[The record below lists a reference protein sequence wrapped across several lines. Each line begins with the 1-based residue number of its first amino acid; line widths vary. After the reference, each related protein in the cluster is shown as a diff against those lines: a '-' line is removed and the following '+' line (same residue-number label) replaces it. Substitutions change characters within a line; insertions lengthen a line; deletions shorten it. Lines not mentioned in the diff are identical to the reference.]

1 MTRNYSKVQRTNRY
15 LVFYGYLLCMH
26 YKSVIFAAFNTLS
39 AFIIL
44 FMGKNNIG
52 STISYFFLGEY
63 FSDALRTTITVVLPI
78 ILFFYLGNPEAAKGI
93 GVGALLISLTDL
105 PDNRLNK
112 LKTALSSIIVFFLAT
127 LVVSSVLYHPYLTAA
142 VVVMA
147 AFGCS
152 MFAVYGQKLSLI
164 GTMALIVCTFVMGLH
179 PERPL
184 YFSSYILLGGV
195 WYYIISL
202 IQILIRP
209 YRSLHHAIFECLM
222 SSAVF
227 LNAKAKNYDV
237 DVPLD
242 LQQKEAIKLHIKVNQ
257 KHELIRNLLLTD
269 KYAMNP
275 DNPKGRLLLER
286 ARLLIDLYEQL
297 NAVHYD
303 YALVRKTLAT
313 GPSLKLIAGLIRLLA
328 KELEQLGSHARSAKA
343 YKGEVATNIE
353 YQQQRILLLQEMER
367 LNESQRKIVL
377 KVVSNMNDIVRII
390 EMIRGNER
398 RPEKHLQELS
408 GKISY
413 PLFITGDRFSIKEH
427 LTLKSPIFRF
437 SLRLAICFLFGFL
450 LIWQLDPSKYSYW
463 LFLTL
468 VIVARPKFSITWKRN
483 LQRLKGS
490 MGGVVI
496 GLIIIY
502 FVKSPAVLLS
512 FSVVFLLGFYAFNRL
527 NYTVSVLCI
536 TPAVILTLGSYQG
549 HFDHLVHDRIIFTVL
564 GCVIAIF
571 ATYLFPIWDSHQL
584 RAKITDAVKAS
595 IRYLEVAIQNQAE
608 RDENQSRM
616 ARKNAN
622 LSLSGLS
629 EAIESASQEP
639 MRKHI
644 DFNGLYDVQA
654 IIYQINAII
663 TSIYLSGRHQPGQAN
678 TLLVKQIVSNLSN
691 ETELKSDAVPCV
703 DVMDLNHDDHST
715 GQKLA
720 HIAALSF
727 EFKRFSAGF
736 IG

>member
-1 MTRNYSKVQRTNRY
+1 
-15 LVFYGYLLCMH
+15 
-26 YKSVIFAAFNTLS
+26 
-39 AFIIL
+39 
-44 FMGKNNIG
+44 MGKNSIG

-112 LKTALSSIIVFFLAT
+112 LKTALSSIIVFFATT
-127 LVVSSVLYHPYLTAA
+127 LVVSSVLDHVYLSA
-142 VVVMA
+142 VVVVIA
-147 AFGCS
+147 AFGFS
-152 MFAVYGQKLSLI
+152 MFGVYGQKLSLI

-184 YFSSYILLGGV
+184 YFSSYILVGGI
-195 WYYIISL
+195 WYYVISL
-202 IQILIRP
+202 IQILLRP

-222 SSAVF
+222 SSAMF
-227 LNAKAKNYDV
+227 LNAKAKNYDI

-275 DNPKGRLLLER
+275 NNPKGQLLLER

-303 YALVRKTLAT
+303 YALVRKTLGR
-313 GPSLKLIAGLIRLLA
+313 GPSLKLIASLIGLLA
-328 KELEQLGSHARSAKA
+328 KELEQLGRHVRSAKA

-353 YQQQRILLLQEMER
+353 YYQKRVMLLQEIEH
-367 LNESQRKIVL
+367 LNETQRKIVL

-398 RPEKHLQELS
+398 TPEKHLQELS
-408 GKISY
+408 ESISY
-413 PLFITGDRFSIKEH
+413 PLFVTGDRFSIREH

-450 LIWQLDPSKYSYW
+450 LIWQLEPSKYSYW

-490 MGGVVI
+490 LGGVAV

-527 NYTVSVLCI
+527 NYTVSVLFI

-549 HFDHLVHDRIIFTVL
+549 HFDHIVHDRIIFTVL

-571 ATYLFPIWDSHQL
+571 ATYLFPIWDSRQL
-584 RAKITDAVKAS
+584 KEKISKATKDS
-595 IRYLEVAIQNQAE
+595 LHYLQVAIE
-608 RDENQSRM
+608 RKENLGGNIPRM

-622 LSLSGLS
+622 LSLSALS

-644 DFNGLYDVQA
+644 DFNGLYGVQST
-654 IIYQINAII
+654 IYQINAII
-663 TSIYLSGRHQPGQAN
+663 TSIYLSLNHKPEQADPS
-678 TLLVKQIVSNLSN
+678 LVKQIISNLSDGAI
-691 ETELKSDAVPCV
+691 LKRAAHFDAIDV
-703 DVMDLNHDDHST
+703 DHDDHST
-715 GQKLA
+715 KQKLA
-720 HIAALSF
+720 HIAALSL
-727 EFKRFSAGF
+727 EFNRFSAGF
-736 IG
+736 RG

>member
-1 MTRNYSKVQRTNRY
+1 
-15 LVFYGYLLCMH
+15 
-26 YKSVIFAAFNTLS
+26 
-39 AFIIL
+39 
-44 FMGKNNIG
+44 MGKNSIG

-112 LKTALSSIIVFFLAT
+112 LKTALSSIIVFFATT
-127 LVVSSVLYHPYLTAA
+127 LVVSSVLDHVYLTAM
-142 VVVMA
+142 VVVIA
-147 AFGCS
+147 AFSFS

-184 YFSSYILLGGV
+184 YFSSYILVGGV
-195 WYYIISL
+195 WYYVISL
-202 IQILIRP
+202 IQILLRP

-222 SSAVF
+222 SSAMF

-275 DNPKGRLLLER
+275 DNPKGQLLLER

-303 YALVRKTLAT
+303 YALVRKTLAM
-313 GPSLKLIAGLIRLLA
+313 GPSLKLIATLIGLLA
-328 KELEQLGSHARSAKA
+328 KELEQLGRHVRSAKA

-353 YQQQRILLLQEMER
+353 YYQKRVMLLQEMER
-367 LNESQRKIVL
+367 LNETQRKIVL

-398 RPEKHLQELS
+398 TPEKHLQELS
-408 GKISY
+408 GSISY
-413 PLFITGDRFSIKEH
+413 PLFVTGDRFSIREH

-450 LIWQLDPSKYSYW
+450 LIWQLEPSKYSYW

-490 MGGVVI
+490 LGGVAV
-496 GLIIIY
+496 GLIVIY

-512 FSVVFLLGFYAFNRL
+512 FSVIFLLGFYAFNRL
-527 NYTVSVLCI
+527 NYTISVLFI

-549 HFDHLVHDRIIFTVL
+549 HFDHIVHDRIIFTVL

-571 ATYLFPIWDSHQL
+571 ATYLFPIWDSRQL
-584 RAKITDAVKAS
+584 KGKMSKATKDS
-595 IRYLEVAIQNQAE
+595 LHYLQVAIE
-608 RDENQSRM
+608 RKENLGENIPRM

-622 LSLSGLS
+622 LSLSALS

-644 DFNGLYDVQA
+644 DFNGLYGVQST
-654 IIYQINAII
+654 IYQINAII
-663 TSIYLSGRHQPGQAN
+663 TSIYLSLNHKPEQADP
-678 TLLVKQIVSNLSN
+678 LLVKQIISNLSN
-691 ETELKSDAVPCV
+691 EGVLENDDLSHV
-703 DVMDLNHDDHST
+703 DVMDVDHDDHST
-715 GQKLA
+715 KQKLA
-720 HIAALSF
+720 HIAALSL
-727 EFKRFSAGF
+727 EFNRFSAGF
-736 IG
+736 RG

>member
-1 MTRNYSKVQRTNRY
+1 LQRLTVY
-15 LVFYGYLLCMH
+15 PHSLTY
-26 YKSVIFAAFNTLS
+26 
-39 AFIIL
+39 
-44 FMGKNNIG
+44 FMGKNSIG

-112 LKTALSSIIVFFLAT
+112 LKTALSSILVFFLAT

-142 VVVMA
+142 VMVMA

-179 PERPL
+179 PARPL
-184 YFSSYILLGGV
+184 YFSSYILVGGV
-195 WYYIISL
+195 WYYVISL

-222 SSAVF
+222 SSASF

-242 LQQKEAIKLHIKVNQ
+242 PQQKEAIKLHIKVNQ

-275 DNPKGRLLLER
+275 DNPKGRVLLER

-303 YALVRKTLAT
+303 YALVRKTLDT
-313 GPSLKLIAGLIRLLA
+313 GPSLKLIASLIRLLA
-328 KELEQLGSHARSAKA
+328 KELEQLGRHVRSAKA

-353 YQQQRILLLQEMER
+353 YQQQRIVLLQEMER

-398 RPEKHLQELS
+398 TTEKHLQELS

-413 PLFITGDRFSIKEH
+413 PLFITGDRFSIQEH

-450 LIWQLDPSKYSYW
+450 LIWQLEPSKYSYW

-527 NYTVSVLCI
+527 NYTVSVLFI

-571 ATYLFPIWDSHQL
+571 ATYLFPIWDSQQL
-584 RAKITDAVKAS
+584 SAKITDAVKAS
-595 IRYLEVAIQNQAE
+595 IRYLEVAIQNQVE

-629 EAIESASQEP
+629 EAIDSASQEP

-663 TSIYLSGRHQPGQAN
+663 TSIYLSGHHQPGQAN
-678 TLLVKQIVSNLSN
+678 ALLVKQIVSNLSN
-691 ETELKSDAVPCV
+691 VTVLKNDAVPRV
-703 DVMDLNHDDHST
+703 DVMDLNYDDHST
-715 GQKLA
+715 SQKLA

>member
-1 MTRNYSKVQRTNRY
+1 
-15 LVFYGYLLCMH
+15 
-26 YKSVIFAAFNTLS
+26 
-39 AFIIL
+39 
-44 FMGKNNIG
+44 MGKNSIG

-112 LKTALSSIIVFFLAT
+112 LKTALSSIIVFFATT
-127 LVVSSVLYHPYLTAA
+127 LVVSSVLDHVYLTAI
-142 VVVMA
+142 VVVIA
-147 AFGCS
+147 AFSFS

-227 LNAKAKNYDV
+227 LDAKAKNYDV

-275 DNPKGRLLLER
+275 DNPKGQLLLER

-313 GPSLKLIAGLIRLLA
+313 GPSLKLIATLIGLLA
-328 KELEQLGSHARSAKA
+328 KELEQLGRHVRSAKA

-353 YQQQRILLLQEMER
+353 YYQKRVMLLQEIEN
-367 LNESQRKIVL
+367 LNETQRKIVL

-398 RPEKHLQELS
+398 RPEKHLQELIGS
-408 GKISY
+408 ISY
-413 PLFITGDRFSIKEH
+413 PLFVTGDRFSIKEH

-450 LIWQLDPSKYSYW
+450 LIWQLEPSKYSYW

-490 MGGVVI
+490 LGGVAV

-512 FSVVFLLGFYAFNRL
+512 FSVIFLLGFYAFNRL
-527 NYTVSVLCI
+527 NYTVSVLFI

-549 HFDHLVHDRIIFTVL
+549 HFDHIVHDRIIFTVL

-571 ATYLFPIWDSHQL
+571 ATYLFPIWDSRQL
-584 RAKITDAVKAS
+584 KEKISKATKDS
-595 IRYLEVAIQNQAE
+595 LHYLQVAIE
-608 RDENQSRM
+608 RKENLDENISRM

-622 LSLSGLS
+622 LSLSALS

-644 DFNGLYDVQA
+644 DFNGLYGVQSA
-654 IIYQINAII
+654 IYQINAII
-663 TSIYLSGRHQPGQAN
+663 TSIYLSVNHKPEQADP
-678 TLLVKQIVSNLSN
+678 LLVSQIVSNLSH
-691 ETELKSDAVPCV
+691 EDVLKTDVVSEVNIIDV
-703 DVMDLNHDDHST
+703 DHDDHST
-715 GQKLA
+715 RQKLA

-727 EFKRFSAGF
+727 DFRRFSTGF
-736 IG
+736 RDR

>member
-1 MTRNYSKVQRTNRY
+1 
-15 LVFYGYLLCMH
+15 
-26 YKSVIFAAFNTLS
+26 
-39 AFIIL
+39 
-44 FMGKNNIG
+44 MGKNSIG
-52 STISYFFLGEY
+52 STITYFFLGEY

-112 LKTALSSIIVFFLAT
+112 LKTALSSIIVFFCAT
-127 LVVSSVLYHPYLTAA
+127 LVVSSMLYSPYLTAVI
-142 VVVMA
+142 VVIA
-147 AFGCS
+147 AFSCS

-179 PERPL
+179 PARPL
-184 YFSSYILLGGV
+184 YFSSYILVGGV
-195 WYYIISL
+195 WYYVISL

-222 SSAVF
+222 SSATF

-275 DNPKGRLLLER
+275 NNPKGQLLLER

-313 GPSLKLIAGLIRLLA
+313 GTSLKLIATLIELLA
-328 KELEQLGSHARSAKA
+328 KELEELGRHVRSAKT
-343 YKGEVATNIE
+343 YKGEVATNME
-353 YQQQRILLLQEMER
+353 YHQKRVMLLQEMER
-367 LNESQRKIVL
+367 LNETQRKIVL

-398 RPEKHLQELS
+398 TPEKHLQELS
-408 GKISY
+408 GPISY
-413 PLFITGDRFSIKEH
+413 PLFITGDRLSIKEH

-450 LIWQLDPSKYSYW
+450 LIWQLEPSKYSYW

-490 MGGVVI
+490 LGGVVV
-496 GLIIIY
+496 GLVMVY
-502 FVKSPAVLLS
+502 FIKSPAVLLS
-512 FSVVFLLGFYAFNRL
+512 FSAVFLLGFYAFNRL
-527 NYTVSVLCI
+527 NYTISVLFI

-549 HFDHLVHDRIIFTVL
+549 HFDHIVHDRILFTLL

-571 ATYLFPIWDSHQL
+571 ATYLFPIWDSRQL
-584 RAKITDAVKAS
+584 KAKINKATQDS
-595 IRYLEVAIQNQAE
+595 LQYLQVAIE
-608 RDENQSRM
+608 RKENLGENISRM

-622 LSLSGLS
+622 LSLSALS

-639 MRKHI
+639 VRKHL
-644 DFNGLYDVQA
+644 DFNALYGVQST
-654 IIYQINAII
+654 IYQINAII
-663 TSIYLSGRHQPGQAN
+663 TSIYLSLNHTPEQADP
-678 TLLVKQIVSNLSN
+678 LVVKQILNNLSGA
-691 ETELKSDAVPCV
+691 AVSPNGNIGQP
-703 DVMDLNHDDHST
+703 DEIDPESDHST
-715 GQKLA
+715 KQKLA
-720 HIAALSF
+720 HIEVLSVAFSRFNAAF
-727 EFKRFSAGF
+727 G
-736 IG
+736 G

>member
-1 MTRNYSKVQRTNRY
+1 
-15 LVFYGYLLCMH
+15 
-26 YKSVIFAAFNTLS
+26 
-39 AFIIL
+39 
-44 FMGKNNIG
+44 MGKNSIG

-112 LKTALSSIIVFFLAT
+112 LKTALWSIIVFFATT
-127 LVVSSVLYHPYLTAA
+127 LVVSSVLDHVYLTA
-142 VVVMA
+142 VVVTVA
-147 AFGCS
+147 AFSFS
-152 MFAVYGQKLSLI
+152 MLAVYGQKLSLI

-179 PERPL
+179 PARPL
-184 YFSSYILLGGV
+184 YFSSYMLVGGV
-195 WYYIISL
+195 WYYVISL
-202 IQILIRP
+202 IQTLLRP

-275 DNPKGRLLLER
+275 DNPKGQLLLER

-303 YALVRKTLAT
+303 YALVRRTLAT
-313 GPSLKLIAGLIRLLA
+313 GPSLKLIAILIELLA
-328 KELEQLGSHARSAKA
+328 KELEQLGRHVRSSKA
-343 YKGEVATNIE
+343 YKGEVATNMD
-353 YQQQRILLLQEMER
+353 YHQKRVLLLQEMER
-367 LNESQRKIVL
+367 LNETQRSIVL

-398 RPEKHLQELS
+398 TPAKHLQELS
-408 GKISY
+408 GSISY

-437 SLRLAICFLFGFL
+437 SLRLAICFMFGFL
-450 LIWQLDPSKYSYW
+450 LIWQLEPSKYSYW

-496 GLIIIY
+496 GLIIVY

-527 NYTVSVLCI
+527 NYTISVLCI

-549 HFDHLVHDRIIFTVL
+549 HFDHLVHDRVIFTVW

-571 ATYLFPIWDSHQL
+571 ATYLFPIWDSRQL
-584 RAKITDAVKAS
+584 KAKIVNASKAS
-595 IRYLEVAIQNQAE
+595 LDYLEVAIQNRVA

-622 LSLSGLS
+622 LSLSALS

-644 DFNGLYDVQA
+644 DFNGLYGVQST
-654 IIYQINAII
+654 IYQINAII
-663 TSIYLSGRHQPGQAN
+663 TSIYLSVNHKPRQADP
-678 TLLVKQIVSNLSN
+678 LLVDQIISNLSN
-691 ETELKSDAVPCV
+691 GELVQSNTEWHADEVYLV
-703 DVMDLNHDDHST
+703 DDGDHSIN
-715 GQKLA
+715 QKLT

-727 EFKRFSAGF
+727 GFSRFSASFKG
-736 IG
+736 

>member
-1 MTRNYSKVQRTNRY
+1 
-15 LVFYGYLLCMH
+15 MH
-26 YKSVIFAAFNTLS
+26 YKSIIFAAFINYQHS
-39 AFIIL
+39 YIY
-44 FMGKNNIG
+44 FMGKNSIG
-52 STISYFFLGEY
+52 STITYFFLGEY

-112 LKTALSSIIVFFLAT
+112 LKTALWSIIVFFATT
-127 LVVSSVLYHPYLTAA
+127 LVVSSVLDHVYLAA
-142 VVVMA
+142 VVVVIA
-147 AFGCS
+147 AFSFS

-179 PERPL
+179 PARPL

-195 WYYIISL
+195 WYYVISL
-202 IQILIRP
+202 IQILLRP

-222 SSAVF
+222 SSAMF

-275 DNPKGRLLLER
+275 DNPKGQLLLER

-313 GPSLKLIAGLIRLLA
+313 GPSLKLIATLIELLA
-328 KELEQLGSHARSAKA
+328 KELEQLGRHVRSAKA
-343 YKGEVATNIE
+343 YKGEVATNME
-353 YQQQRILLLQEMER
+353 YHQKRVMLLQEMER
-367 LNESQRKIVL
+367 LNETQRRIVL
-377 KVVSNMNDIVRII
+377 KVVLNMNDIVRII

-398 RPEKHLQELS
+398 RPEKHLKELS
-408 GKISY
+408 GSISY
-413 PLFITGDRFSIKEH
+413 PLFITGDRFSIREH

-450 LIWQLDPSKYSYW
+450 LIWQLEPSKYSYW

-490 MGGVVI
+490 LGGVVI

-512 FSVVFLLGFYAFNRL
+512 FSVIFLLGFYAFNRL
-527 NYTVSVLCI
+527 NYTVSVLFI

-549 HFDHLVHDRIIFTVL
+549 QFDHIVHDRIIFTVL

-571 ATYLFPIWDSHQL
+571 ATYLFPIWDSRQL
-584 RAKITDAVKAS
+584 KAKINKATKDS
-595 IRYLEVAIQNQAE
+595 LHYLEVAIEGKENM
-608 RDENQSRM
+608 DENVSRM

-622 LSLSGLS
+622 LSLSALS

-639 MRKHI
+639 MRRHI
-644 DFNGLYDVQA
+644 DFNGLYGIQST
-654 IIYQINAII
+654 IYQINAII
-663 TSIYLSGRHQPGQAN
+663 TSIYLSLNHKPEQADP
-678 TLLVKQIVSNLSN
+678 LLVKQIVSHLSN
-691 ETELKSDAVPCV
+691 EDVLENDDMPDVEVV
-703 DVMDLNHDDHST
+703 DVNHDDHST
-715 GQKLA
+715 KQKLA
-720 HIAALSF
+720 HIAVLSF
-727 EFKRFSAGF
+727 EFKRLSASFRG
-736 IG
+736 

>member
-1 MTRNYSKVQRTNRY
+1 
-15 LVFYGYLLCMH
+15 
-26 YKSVIFAAFNTLS
+26 
-39 AFIIL
+39 
-44 FMGKNNIG
+44 MGKNSIG

-112 LKTALSSIIVFFLAT
+112 LKTALSSIIVFFATT
-127 LVVSSVLYHPYLTAA
+127 LVVSSVLDDVYLTA
-142 VVVMA
+142 VVVVIA
-147 AFGCS
+147 AFSFS
-152 MFAVYGQKLSLI
+152 MFVVYGQKLSLI

-184 YFSSYILLGGV
+184 YFSSYILVGGV

-222 SSAVF
+222 SSAMF

-237 DVPLD
+237 DEPLD

-275 DNPKGRLLLER
+275 DNVKGQLLLER

-313 GPSLKLIAGLIRLLA
+313 GPSLKLIATLIGLLA
-328 KELEQLGSHARSAKA
+328 KELEQLGRHVRSAKA

-353 YQQQRILLLQEMER
+353 YYQKRVMLLQEMER
-367 LNESQRKIVL
+367 LNETQRKIVL

-398 RPEKHLQELS
+398 TPEKHLQELS
-408 GKISY
+408 GSISY
-413 PLFITGDRFSIKEH
+413 PLFVTGDRFSIREH
-427 LTLKSPIFRF
+427 VTLKSPIFRF

-450 LIWQLDPSKYSYW
+450 LIWQLEPSKYSYW

-490 MGGVVI
+490 LGGVAV

-512 FSVVFLLGFYAFNRL
+512 FSVIFLLGFYAFNRL
-527 NYTVSVLCI
+527 NYTVSVLFI

-549 HFDHLVHDRIIFTVL
+549 HFDHIVHDRIIFTVL

-571 ATYLFPIWDSHQL
+571 ATYLFPIWDSRQL
-584 RAKITDAVKAS
+584 KEKISKATKDS
-595 IRYLEVAIQNQAE
+595 LHYLQVAIE
-608 RDENQSRM
+608 RKENLGENIPRM

-622 LSLSGLS
+622 LSLSALS

-644 DFNGLYDVQA
+644 DFNGLYGVQST
-654 IIYQINAII
+654 IYQINAII
-663 TSIYLSGRHQPGQAN
+663 TSIYLSLNHKPEQADP
-678 TLLVKQIVSNLSN
+678 LLVNQIVGNLSTA
-691 ETELKSDAVPCV
+691 EVLKSDARPHV
-703 DVMDLNHDDHST
+703 DAIDVDHDDHST
-715 GQKLA
+715 KQKLA
-720 HIAALSF
+720 HIAALSL
-727 EFKRFSAGF
+727 EFNRFSAGF
-736 IG
+736 RG

>member
-1 MTRNYSKVQRTNRY
+1 MQRLTVY
-15 LVFYGYLLCMH
+15 PHSLTY
-26 YKSVIFAAFNTLS
+26 
-39 AFIIL
+39 
-44 FMGKNNIG
+44 FMGKNSIG

-127 LVVSSVLYHPYLTAA
+127 LVVSSVLYNPYLTA
-142 VVVMA
+142 VVMVIA

-179 PERPL
+179 PARPM
-184 YFSSYILLGGV
+184 YFSSYILVGGV
-195 WYYIISL
+195 WYYVISL

-222 SSAVF
+222 SSAAF

-275 DNPKGRLLLER
+275 DNPKGQLLLER

-313 GPSLKLIAGLIRLLA
+313 GPSLKLIATLIELLA
-328 KELEQLGSHARSAKA
+328 KELEQLGRHVRSAKA

-353 YQQQRILLLQEMER
+353 YYQKRLMLLQEMER
-367 LNESQRKIVL
+367 LNETQRKIVL

-398 RPEKHLQELS
+398 TPQKHLQELS
-408 GKISY
+408 GPISY

-450 LIWQLDPSKYSYW
+450 LIWQLEPSKYSYW

-512 FSVVFLLGFYAFNRL
+512 FSVIFLLGFYAFNRL
-527 NYTVSVLCI
+527 NYTVSVLFI

-549 HFDHLVHDRIIFTVL
+549 HFDHIVHDRIIFTVL

-571 ATYLFPIWDSHQL
+571 ATYLFPIWDSRQL
-584 RAKITDAVKAS
+584 KEKISKATKDS
-595 IRYLEVAIQNQAE
+595 LHYLQVAIE
-608 RDENQSRM
+608 RKENMDENISRM

-622 LSLSGLS
+622 LSLSSLS

-644 DFNGLYDVQA
+644 DFNGLYGVQST
-654 IIYQINAII
+654 IYQINAII
-663 TSIYLSGRHQPGQAN
+663 TSIYLSVNHKPEQADP
-678 TLLVKQIVSNLSN
+678 LLVTQIVSNLSN
-691 ETELKSDAVPCV
+691 EAILKNDVVPRV
-703 DVMDLNHDDHST
+703 DVMDVNHDDHST
-715 GQKLA
+715 RQKLA
-720 HIAALSF
+720 HIAALSLD
-727 EFKRFSAGF
+727 FKRFSAGF
-736 IG
+736 WG

>member
-1 MTRNYSKVQRTNRY
+1 MSKN
-15 LVFYGYLLCMH
+15 
-26 YKSVIFAAFNTLS
+26 S
-39 AFIIL
+39 
-44 FMGKNNIG
+44 IG

-112 LKTALSSIIVFFLAT
+112 LKTALSSIIVFFATT
-127 LVVSSVLYHPYLTAA
+127 LVVSSVLDYVYLTA
-142 VVVMA
+142 VVVVIA
-147 AFGCS
+147 AFSFS

-184 YFSSYILLGGV
+184 YFSSYILVGGV
-195 WYYIISL
+195 WYYVISL
-202 IQILIRP
+202 IQILLRP

-222 SSAVF
+222 SSAMF
-227 LNAKAKNYDV
+227 LNAKAKNYDI

-275 DNPKGRLLLER
+275 DNTKGQLLLER

-313 GPSLKLIAGLIRLLA
+313 GPSLKLIATLIGLLA
-328 KELEQLGSHARSAKA
+328 KELEQLGRHVRSAKA

-353 YQQQRILLLQEMER
+353 YYQKRVMLLQEMER
-367 LNESQRKIVL
+367 LNETQRKIVL

-398 RPEKHLQELS
+398 MPEKHLQELS
-408 GKISY
+408 GSISY
-413 PLFITGDRFSIKEH
+413 PLFVTGDRFSIREH

-450 LIWQLDPSKYSYW
+450 LIWQLEPSKYSYW

-490 MGGVVI
+490 LGGVAV

-512 FSVVFLLGFYAFNRL
+512 FSVIFLLGFYAFNRL
-527 NYTVSVLCI
+527 NYTVSVLFI

-549 HFDHLVHDRIIFTVL
+549 HFDHIVHDRIIFTVL

-571 ATYLFPIWDSHQL
+571 ATYLFPIWDSRQL
-584 RAKITDAVKAS
+584 KEKISKATKDS
-595 IRYLEVAIQNQAE
+595 LHYLQVAIE
-608 RDENQSRM
+608 KKENLGENIPRM

-622 LSLSGLS
+622 LSLSALS

-644 DFNGLYDVQA
+644 DFNGLYGVQST
-654 IIYQINAII
+654 IYQINAII
-663 TSIYLSGRHQPGQAN
+663 TSIYLSLNHKPEQADP
-678 TLLVKQIVSNLSN
+678 LLVKQIISNLSN
-691 ETELKSDAVPCV
+691 EGVLENDDLSHV
-703 DVMDLNHDDHST
+703 DVMDVDHDDHST
-715 GQKLA
+715 KQKLA
-720 HIAALSF
+720 HIAALSL
-727 EFKRFSAGF
+727 EFNRFSAGF
-736 IG
+736 RG

>member
-1 MTRNYSKVQRTNRY
+1 
-15 LVFYGYLLCMH
+15 
-26 YKSVIFAAFNTLS
+26 
-39 AFIIL
+39 
-44 FMGKNNIG
+44 MGKNSIG

-112 LKTALSSIIVFFLAT
+112 LKTALSSIIVFFATT
-127 LVVSSVLYHPYLTAA
+127 LVVSSVLDHIYLTA
-142 VVVMA
+142 VVVVIA
-147 AFGCS
+147 AFSFS

-275 DNPKGRLLLER
+275 DNPKGQLLLER

-303 YALVRKTLAT
+303 YALVRKTMAT
-313 GPSLKLIAGLIRLLA
+313 GPSLKLIASLIELLA
-328 KELEQLGSHARSAKA
+328 KELEQLGRHVRSAKA

-353 YQQQRILLLQEMER
+353 YYQKRVMLLQEMER

-398 RPEKHLQELS
+398 RPEKHLQEMS
-408 GKISY
+408 GSISY
-413 PLFITGDRFSIKEH
+413 PLFVTGDRFSIKEH

-450 LIWQLDPSKYSYW
+450 LIWQLEPSKYSYW

-490 MGGVVI
+490 LGGVVI

-512 FSVVFLLGFYAFNRL
+512 FSVIFLLGFYAFNRL
-527 NYTVSVLCI
+527 NYTVSVLFI

-549 HFDHLVHDRIIFTVL
+549 HFDHIVHDRIIFTVL

-571 ATYLFPIWDSHQL
+571 ATYLFPIWDSRQL
-584 RAKITDAVKAS
+584 KEKISKATKDS
-595 IRYLEVAIQNQAE
+595 LHYLQVAIE
-608 RDENQSRM
+608 RKENLDENISRM

-622 LSLSGLS
+622 LSLSALS

-644 DFNGLYDVQA
+644 DFNGLYGVQSA
-654 IIYQINAII
+654 IYQINAII
-663 TSIYLSGRHQPGQAN
+663 TSIYLSLNHKPEQADP
-678 TLLVKQIVSNLSN
+678 LLVSQIVSNLSH
-691 ETELKSDAVPCV
+691 EDVLKTDVVSEVNIIDV
-703 DVMDLNHDDHST
+703 DHDNHST
-715 GQKLA
+715 RQKLA

-727 EFKRFSAGF
+727 DFRRFSTGF
-736 IG
+736 RD

>member
-1 MTRNYSKVQRTNRY
+1 MP
-15 LVFYGYLLCMH
+15 
-26 YKSVIFAAFNTLS
+26 
-39 AFIIL
+39 
-44 FMGKNNIG
+44 KNSIG

-112 LKTALSSIIVFFLAT
+112 LKTALWSIIVFFATT
-127 LVVSSVLYHPYLTAA
+127 LVVSSVLDHVYLTA
-142 VVVMA
+142 VVVVIA
-147 AFGCS
+147 AFSFS
-152 MFAVYGQKLSLI
+152 MLAVYGQKLSLI
-164 GTMALIVCTFVMGLH
+164 GTMALIVCAFVMGLH
-179 PERPL
+179 PARPL
-184 YFSSYILLGGV
+184 YFSSYMLVGGV
-195 WYYIISL
+195 WYYVISL
-202 IQILIRP
+202 IQTLLRP

-275 DNPKGRLLLER
+275 DNPKGQLLLER

-313 GPSLKLIAGLIRLLA
+313 GPSLKLIAILIELLA
-328 KELEQLGSHARSAKA
+328 KELEQLGRHVRSAKA
-343 YKGEVATNIE
+343 YKGEVATNME
-353 YQQQRILLLQEMER
+353 YHQKRVMLLQEVER
-367 LNESQRKIVL
+367 LNETQRSIVL

-398 RPEKHLQELS
+398 TTAKQLRELS
-408 GKISY
+408 GSISY

-450 LIWQLDPSKYSYW
+450 LIWQLEPSKYSYW

-496 GLIIIY
+496 GLIIVY

-527 NYTVSVLCI
+527 NYTISVLCI

-549 HFDHLVHDRIIFTVL
+549 HFDHIVHDRIIFTLL

-571 ATYLFPIWDSHQL
+571 ATYLFPIWDSRQL
-584 RAKITDAVKAS
+584 KAKIVNASKAS
-595 IRYLEVAIQNQAE
+595 LDYLEVAIQNRVE

-622 LSLSGLS
+622 LSLSALS

-644 DFNGLYDVQA
+644 DFDGLYGVQST
-654 IIYQINAII
+654 IYQINAII
-663 TSIYLSGRHQPGQAN
+663 TSIYLSVNHKSEQVDSF
-678 TLLVKQIVSNLSN
+678 LVSQIVSNLSDGEVVQSN
-691 ETELKSDAVPCV
+691 TEWNADEVYLVNDG
-703 DVMDLNHDDHST
+703 DHST
-715 GQKLA
+715 NQKLT
-720 HIAALSF
+720 HIAVLSF
-727 EFKRFSAGF
+727 DFSRFSAGF
-736 IG
+736 KG

>member
-1 MTRNYSKVQRTNRY
+1 M
-15 LVFYGYLLCMH
+15 
-26 YKSVIFAAFNTLS
+26 A
-39 AFIIL
+39 
-44 FMGKNNIG
+44 KNSIG
-52 STISYFFLGEY
+52 STITYFFLGEY

-112 LKTALSSIIVFFLAT
+112 LKTALSSIIVFFCAT
-127 LVVSSVLYHPYLTAA
+127 LVVSSVLYNPYLTAVI
-142 VVVMA
+142 VVLA
-147 AFGCS
+147 AFSCS

-179 PERPL
+179 PARPL
-184 YFSSYILLGGV
+184 YFSSYILVGGV

-275 DNPKGRLLLER
+275 DNPKGQLLLER

-303 YALVRKTLAT
+303 YALVRSTLAT
-313 GPSLKLIAGLIRLLA
+313 GTSLKLIANLIELLA
-328 KELEQLGSHARSAKA
+328 KELEELGRHVRSAKA

-353 YQQQRILLLQEMER
+353 YYQKRLMLLQEMEL
-367 LNESQRKIVL
+367 LNETQRKIVL

-398 RPEKHLQELS
+398 TPEKHLQELS
-408 GKISY
+408 GAISY

-450 LIWQLDPSKYSYW
+450 LIWQLEPSKYSYW

-490 MGGVVI
+490 LGGVVI
-496 GLIIIY
+496 GLVMIY
-502 FVKSPAVLLS
+502 LVKSPAVLLS
-512 FSVVFLLGFYAFNRL
+512 FSAVFLLGFYAFNRL
-527 NYTVSVLCI
+527 NYTVSVLFI

-549 HFDHLVHDRIIFTVL
+549 HFDHIVHDRILFTLL

-571 ATYLFPIWDSHQL
+571 ATYLFPIWDSRQL
-584 RAKITDAVKAS
+584 KEKINKATHNS
-595 IRYLEVAIQNQAE
+595 LQYLKVAIE
-608 RDENQSRM
+608 RKENLGENISRM

-622 LSLSGLS
+622 LSLSALS
-629 EAIESASQEP
+629 EAIDSASQEP
-639 MRKHI
+639 MRKHL
-644 DFNGLYDVQA
+644 DFNALYGVQST
-654 IIYQINAII
+654 IYQINAII
-663 TSIYLSGRHQPGQAN
+663 TSIYLSLNHKPGQADPAVVN
-678 TLLVKQIVSNLSN
+678 QIVNNLSN
-691 ETELKSDAVPCV
+691 EAVPP
-703 DVMDLNHDDHST
+703 DTATLKLDEIDQENDHST
-715 GQKLA
+715 KQKLV
-720 HIAALSF
+720 HIEALSVA
-727 EFKRFSAGF
+727 FSHFNGAF
-736 IG
+736 RRKSSS

>member
-1 MTRNYSKVQRTNRY
+1 
-15 LVFYGYLLCMH
+15 
-26 YKSVIFAAFNTLS
+26 
-39 AFIIL
+39 
-44 FMGKNNIG
+44 MGKNSIG

-112 LKTALSSIIVFFLAT
+112 LKTALSSIIVFFATT
-127 LVVSSVLYHPYLTAA
+127 LVVSSVLDHVYLPA
-142 VVVMA
+142 VVVVIA
-147 AFGCS
+147 AFSFS

-184 YFSSYILLGGV
+184 YFSSYILIGGV

-222 SSAVF
+222 SSAMF
-227 LNAKAKNYDV
+227 LKAKAKNYDV
-237 DVPLD
+237 DEPLD

-275 DNPKGRLLLER
+275 NNPKGQLLLER

-313 GPSLKLIAGLIRLLA
+313 GPSLKLIANLIGLLA
-328 KELEQLGSHARSAKA
+328 KELEQLGRHVRSAKA

-353 YQQQRILLLQEMER
+353 YYQKRVLLLQEMER
-367 LNESQRKIVL
+367 LDETQRRIVL

-398 RPEKHLQELS
+398 TPEKHLQELS
-408 GKISY
+408 GSISY
-413 PLFITGDRFSIKEH
+413 PLFVTGDRFSIREH

-450 LIWQLDPSKYSYW
+450 LIWQLEPSKYSYW

-490 MGGVVI
+490 LGGVAL

-512 FSVVFLLGFYAFNRL
+512 FSVIFLLGFYAFNRL
-527 NYTVSVLCI
+527 NYTISVLFI

-549 HFDHLVHDRIIFTVL
+549 HFDHIVHDRIIFTVL

-571 ATYLFPIWDSHQL
+571 ATYLFPIWDSCQL
-584 RAKITDAVKAS
+584 KEKISKATKDS
-595 IRYLEVAIQNQAE
+595 LHYLQVAIE
-608 RDENQSRM
+608 RKENLGENIPRM

-622 LSLSGLS
+622 LSLSALS

-644 DFNGLYDVQA
+644 DFNGLYGVQST
-654 IIYQINAII
+654 IYQINAII
-663 TSIYLSGRHQPGQAN
+663 TSIYLSLNHKPEQADP
-678 TLLVKQIVSNLSN
+678 LLVKQIISNLSHEN
-691 ETELKSDAVPCV
+691 VSESDARPHV
-703 DVMDLNHDDHST
+703 DAIDVDHDDHST
-715 GQKLA
+715 KQKLA
-720 HIAALSF
+720 HIAALSL
-727 EFKRFSAGF
+727 EFNRFSAGF
-736 IG
+736 RG

>member
-1 MTRNYSKVQRTNRY
+1 
-15 LVFYGYLLCMH
+15 
-26 YKSVIFAAFNTLS
+26 
-39 AFIIL
+39 
-44 FMGKNNIG
+44 MGKNSIG

-112 LKTALSSIIVFFLAT
+112 LKTALSSIIVFFATT
-127 LVVSSVLYHPYLTAA
+127 LVVSSVLDYVYLTA
-142 VVVMA
+142 VVVVIA
-147 AFGCS
+147 AFSFS

-184 YFSSYILLGGV
+184 YFSGYILVGGV
-195 WYYIISL
+195 WYYVISL
-202 IQILIRP
+202 IQILLRP

-222 SSAVF
+222 SSAMF

-275 DNPKGRLLLER
+275 DNPKGQLLLER

-313 GPSLKLIAGLIRLLA
+313 GPSLKLIATLIELLA
-328 KELEQLGSHARSAKA
+328 KELEQLGRHVRSAKA

-353 YQQQRILLLQEMER
+353 YYQKRVMLLQEMEC
-367 LNESQRKIVL
+367 LNETQRKIVL

-398 RPEKHLQELS
+398 TPEKHLQELS
-408 GKISY
+408 GSISY
-413 PLFITGDRFSIKEH
+413 PLFVTGDRFSIREH

-450 LIWQLDPSKYSYW
+450 LIWQLEPSKYSYW

-490 MGGVVI
+490 LGGVAV

-512 FSVVFLLGFYAFNRL
+512 FSVIFLLGFYAFNRL
-527 NYTVSVLCI
+527 NYTISVLFI

-549 HFDHLVHDRIIFTVL
+549 HFDHIVHDRIIFTVL

-571 ATYLFPIWDSHQL
+571 ATYLFPIWDSRQL
-584 RAKITDAVKAS
+584 KAKISKATKDS
-595 IRYLEVAIQNQAE
+595 LHYLQVAIE
-608 RDENQSRM
+608 RKENLGENIPRM

-622 LSLSGLS
+622 LSLSALS

-644 DFNGLYDVQA
+644 DFNGLYGVQST
-654 IIYQINAII
+654 IYQINAII
-663 TSIYLSGRHQPGQAN
+663 TSIYLSLNHKPEQADP
-678 TLLVKQIVSNLSN
+678 LLVKQIISNLSN
-691 ETELKSDAVPCV
+691 EDALENDDVPHV
-703 DVMDLNHDDHST
+703 DAIDVDHDDHST
-715 GQKLA
+715 KQKLA
-720 HIAALSF
+720 HIAALSL
-727 EFKRFSAGF
+727 EFNRFSAGF
-736 IG
+736 RG

>member
-1 MTRNYSKVQRTNRY
+1 
-15 LVFYGYLLCMH
+15 
-26 YKSVIFAAFNTLS
+26 
-39 AFIIL
+39 
-44 FMGKNNIG
+44 MGKNSIG
-52 STISYFFLGEY
+52 STITYFFLGEY

-78 ILFFYLGNPEAAKGI
+78 ILFFYLGNAEAAKGI

-112 LKTALSSIIVFFLAT
+112 LKTALWSIIVFFATT
-127 LVVSSVLYHPYLTAA
+127 LVVSSVLDHVYLTA
-142 VVVMA
+142 VVVVIA
-147 AFGCS
+147 AFSFS

-179 PERPL
+179 PARPL

-195 WYYIISL
+195 WYYVISL
-202 IQILIRP
+202 IQILLRP

-237 DVPLD
+237 HIPLD

-275 DNPKGRLLLER
+275 DNPKGQLLLER

-303 YALVRKTLAT
+303 YVLVRETLAT
-313 GPSLKLIAGLIRLLA
+313 GPSLKLIATLIELLA
-328 KELEQLGSHARSAKA
+328 KELEQLGRHVRSAKA

-353 YQQQRILLLQEMER
+353 YYQKRVVLLQEMER

-377 KVVSNMNDIVRII
+377 KVISNMNDIVRII

-398 RPEKHLQELS
+398 TPDKHLQELS
-408 GKISY
+408 GSISY

-450 LIWQLDPSKYSYW
+450 LIWQLEPSKYSYW

-490 MGGVVI
+490 LGGVVI
-496 GLIIIY
+496 GLILIY

-512 FSVVFLLGFYAFNRL
+512 FSVIFLLGFYAFNRL
-527 NYTVSVLCI
+527 NYTISVLFI

-549 HFDHLVHDRIIFTVL
+549 HFDHIVHDRIIFTVL

-571 ATYLFPIWDSHQL
+571 ATYLFPIWDSRQL
-584 RAKITDAVKAS
+584 KAKISRATKDTLH
-595 IRYLEVAIQNQAE
+595 YLQVAIE
-608 RDENQSRM
+608 RKENLGENISRM

-622 LSLSGLS
+622 LSLSALS

-644 DFNGLYDVQA
+644 DFNGLYGVQST
-654 IIYQINAII
+654 IYQINAII
-663 TSIYLSGRHQPGQAN
+663 TSIYLSVNHKPEQADP
-678 TLLVKQIVSNLSN
+678 LLVDRIVSNLSDGAVLQSN
-691 ETELKSDAVPCV
+691 AEL
-703 DVMDLNHDDHST
+703 DLDEIYMYHDGDHST
-715 GQKLA
+715 KQKLA
-720 HIAALSF
+720 HIAALSLDF
-727 EFKRFSAGF
+727 NRFSAGF
-736 IG
+736 RG

>member
-1 MTRNYSKVQRTNRY
+1 
-15 LVFYGYLLCMH
+15 
-26 YKSVIFAAFNTLS
+26 
-39 AFIIL
+39 
-44 FMGKNNIG
+44 MGKNSIG

-78 ILFFYLGNPEAAKGI
+78 ILFFYMGNPEAAKGI

-112 LKTALSSIIVFFLAT
+112 LKTALSSIIVFFATT
-127 LVVSSVLYHPYLTAA
+127 LVVSSVLDQVYLTA
-142 VVVMA
+142 VVVVIA
-147 AFGCS
+147 AFSFS

-179 PERPL
+179 PARPL

-195 WYYIISL
+195 WYYVISL
-202 IQILIRP
+202 IQILLRP

-222 SSAVF
+222 SSALF

-237 DVPLD
+237 DIPLD

-286 ARLLIDLYEQL
+286 TRLLIDLYEQL

-303 YALVRKTLAT
+303 YVLVRETLAT
-313 GPSLKLIAGLIRLLA
+313 GPSLKLIATLIELLA
-328 KELEQLGSHARSAKA
+328 KELEQLGRHVRSAKA

-353 YQQQRILLLQEMER
+353 YYQKRVMLLQEMEL
-367 LNESQRKIVL
+367 LNENQRKIVL

-398 RPEKHLQELS
+398 TPGQHLQELS
-408 GKISY
+408 GPISY

-450 LIWQLDPSKYSYW
+450 LIWQLEPSKYSYW

-490 MGGVVI
+490 LGGVVI
-496 GLIIIY
+496 GLVIVY

-512 FSVVFLLGFYAFNRL
+512 FSVIFLLGFYAFNRL
-527 NYTVSVLCI
+527 NYTISVLFI

-549 HFDHLVHDRIIFTVL
+549 HFDHIVHDRIIFTVL

-571 ATYLFPIWDSHQL
+571 ATYLFPVWDSRQL
-584 RAKITDAVKAS
+584 KAKISRATTDTLH
-595 IRYLEVAIQNQAE
+595 YLQVAIE
-608 RDENQSRM
+608 RKENLGENISRM

-622 LSLSGLS
+622 LSLSALS

-644 DFNGLYDVQA
+644 DFNGLYGVQST
-654 IIYQINAII
+654 IYQINAII
-663 TSIYLSGRHQPGQAN
+663 TSIYLSVNHKPEQADS
-678 TLLVKQIVSNLSN
+678 LLVDRIVSNLSDGTVIQN
-691 ETELKSDAVPCV
+691 NAELDSDEVY
-703 DVMDLNHDDHST
+703 LYHDGDHST
-715 GQKLA
+715 KQKLA
-720 HIAALSF
+720 HIAALSCQF
-727 EFKRFSAGF
+727 NRFSAGF
-736 IG
+736 RG

>member
-1 MTRNYSKVQRTNRY
+1 
-15 LVFYGYLLCMH
+15 
-26 YKSVIFAAFNTLS
+26 
-39 AFIIL
+39 
-44 FMGKNNIG
+44 MGKNSIG

-112 LKTALSSIIVFFLAT
+112 LKTALSSIIVFFATT
-127 LVVSSVLYHPYLTAA
+127 LVVSSVLDHVYLTA
-142 VVVMA
+142 VVVVIA
-147 AFGCS
+147 AFSFS

-184 YFSSYILLGGV
+184 YFSSYILIGGV
-195 WYYIISL
+195 WYYVISL

-222 SSAVF
+222 SSAMF

-275 DNPKGRLLLER
+275 DNAKGQLLLER

-313 GPSLKLIAGLIRLLA
+313 GPSLKLIATLIGLLA
-328 KELEQLGSHARSAKA
+328 KELEQLGKHVRSAKA

-353 YQQQRILLLQEMER
+353 YYQKRVMLLQEMER
-367 LNESQRKIVL
+367 LSETQRKIVL

-398 RPEKHLQELS
+398 IPEKHLQELS
-408 GKISY
+408 GSISY
-413 PLFITGDRFSIKEH
+413 PLFVTGDRFSIREN

-437 SLRLAICFLFGFL
+437 SLRLAICFMFGFL
-450 LIWQLDPSKYSYW
+450 LIWQLEPSKYSYW

-490 MGGVVI
+490 LGGVAV

-527 NYTVSVLCI
+527 NYTISVLFI

-549 HFDHLVHDRIIFTVL
+549 HFDHIVHDRIIFTVL

-571 ATYLFPIWDSHQL
+571 ATYLFPIWDSRQL
-584 RAKITDAVKAS
+584 KEKISKATKDS
-595 IRYLEVAIQNQAE
+595 LHYLQVAIE
-608 RDENQSRM
+608 RKENLGENIPRM

-622 LSLSGLS
+622 LSLSALS

-644 DFNGLYDVQA
+644 DFNGLYGIQA
-654 IIYQINAII
+654 TIYQINAII
-663 TSIYLSGRHQPGQAN
+663 TSIYLSVNHKPEQADP
-678 TLLVKQIVSNLSN
+678 LLVKQIVGNLSTA
-691 ETELKSDAVPCV
+691 EVLKSDARPHV
-703 DVMDLNHDDHST
+703 DVIDVDHDDHST
-715 GQKLA
+715 KQKLA
-720 HIAALSF
+720 HIAALSL
-727 EFKRFSAGF
+727 EFNRFSAGF
-736 IG
+736 RG

>member
-1 MTRNYSKVQRTNRY
+1 MD
-15 LVFYGYLLCMH
+15 
-26 YKSVIFAAFNTLS
+26 
-39 AFIIL
+39 
-44 FMGKNNIG
+44 KNSIG

-78 ILFFYLGNPEAAKGI
+78 ILFFYLDNPEAAKGI

-112 LKTALSSIIVFFLAT
+112 LKTALSSIIVFFATT
-127 LVVSSVLYHPYLTAA
+127 LVVSSVLDHIYLTA
-142 VVVMA
+142 VVVVIA
-147 AFGCS
+147 AFSFS

-275 DNPKGRLLLER
+275 DNPKGQLLLER

-313 GPSLKLIAGLIRLLA
+313 GPSLKLIATLIGLLA
-328 KELEQLGSHARSAKA
+328 KELEQLGRHVRSAKA

-353 YQQQRILLLQEMER
+353 YYQKRVMLLQEMEH
-367 LNESQRKIVL
+367 LNETQRKIVL

-408 GKISY
+408 GSISY
-413 PLFITGDRFSIKEH
+413 PLFVTGDRFSIKEH

-450 LIWQLDPSKYSYW
+450 LIWQLEPSKYSYW

-490 MGGVVI
+490 LGGVVI

-502 FVKSPAVLLS
+502 FVKSPPVLLS
-512 FSVVFLLGFYAFNRL
+512 FSVIFLLGFYAFNRL
-527 NYTVSVLCI
+527 NYTVSVLFI

-549 HFDHLVHDRIIFTVL
+549 HFDHIVHDRIIFTVL

-571 ATYLFPIWDSHQL
+571 ATYLFPIWDSRQL
-584 RAKITDAVKAS
+584 KEKISKATKDS
-595 IRYLEVAIQNQAE
+595 LHYLRVAIE
-608 RDENQSRM
+608 RKENLDENISRM

-622 LSLSGLS
+622 LSLSALS

-644 DFNGLYDVQA
+644 DFNGLYGVQST
-654 IIYQINAII
+654 IYQINAII
-663 TSIYLSGRHQPGQAN
+663 TSIYLSLNHKPEQADP
-678 TLLVKQIVSNLSN
+678 LLVSQIVSNLSH
-691 ETELKSDAVPCV
+691 EDVLKTDVVSEVNIIDV
-703 DVMDLNHDDHST
+703 DHDDHST
-715 GQKLA
+715 RQKLA

-727 EFKRFSAGF
+727 DFRRFSTGF
-736 IG
+736 RD

>member
-1 MTRNYSKVQRTNRY
+1 LQ
-15 LVFYGYLLCMH
+15 LL
-26 YKSVIFAAFNTLS
+26 S
-39 AFIIL
+39 IISIVNI
-44 FMGKNNIG
+44 FMGKNSIG

-112 LKTALSSIIVFFLAT
+112 LKTALSSIIVFFATT
-127 LVVSSVLYHPYLTAA
+127 LVVSSVLGHVYLTA
-142 VVVMA
+142 VVVVIA
-147 AFGCS
+147 AFSFS

-184 YFSSYILLGGV
+184 YFSSYILIGGV
-195 WYYIISL
+195 WYYVISL

-227 LNAKAKNYDV
+227 LDAKAKNYDV

-275 DNPKGRLLLER
+275 DNPKGQLLLER

-313 GPSLKLIAGLIRLLA
+313 GPSLKLIASLIELLA
-328 KELEQLGSHARSAKA
+328 KELEQLGRHVRSAKA

-353 YQQQRILLLQEMER
+353 YYQKRLMLLQEMER
-367 LNESQRKIVL
+367 LNETQRKIVL

-398 RPEKHLQELS
+398 RPEKQLQELS
-408 GKISY
+408 GSISY
-413 PLFITGDRFSIKEH
+413 PLFVTGDRFSIREH

-450 LIWQLDPSKYSYW
+450 LIWQLEPSKYSYW

-490 MGGVVI
+490 LGGVVV

-512 FSVVFLLGFYAFNRL
+512 FSVIFLLGFYAFNRL
-527 NYTVSVLCI
+527 NYTVSVLFI

-549 HFDHLVHDRIIFTVL
+549 HFDHIVHDRIIFTVL

-571 ATYLFPIWDSHQL
+571 ATYLFPIWDSRQL
-584 RAKITDAVKAS
+584 KAKISKATKDS
-595 IRYLEVAIQNQAE
+595 LHYLQVAIE
-608 RDENQSRM
+608 RKENLGENIPRM

-622 LSLSGLS
+622 LSLSALS

-644 DFNGLYDVQA
+644 DFDGLYGVQST
-654 IIYQINAII
+654 IYQINAII
-663 TSIYLSGRHQPGQAN
+663 TSIYLSLNHKPEQADP
-678 TLLVKQIVSNLSN
+678 LLIKQIISNLSN
-691 ETELKSDAVPCV
+691 EEVLISDVVPHA
-703 DVMDLNHDDHST
+703 DVMDVDHDDHST
-715 GQKLA
+715 KQKLA
-720 HIAALSF
+720 HIAALSL
-727 EFKRFSAGF
+727 EFNRFSAGF
-736 IG
+736 RG

>member
-1 MTRNYSKVQRTNRY
+1 
-15 LVFYGYLLCMH
+15 
-26 YKSVIFAAFNTLS
+26 
-39 AFIIL
+39 
-44 FMGKNNIG
+44 MGKNSIG

-127 LVVSSVLYHPYLTAA
+127 LVVSSVLYNPYLTA
-142 VVVMA
+142 VVMVIA

-179 PERPL
+179 PARPM
-184 YFSSYILLGGV
+184 YFSSYILVGGV
-195 WYYIISL
+195 WYYVISL

-222 SSAVF
+222 SSAAF

-275 DNPKGRLLLER
+275 DNPKGQLLLER

-313 GPSLKLIAGLIRLLA
+313 GPSLKLIATLIELLA
-328 KELEQLGSHARSAKA
+328 KELEQLGRHVRSAKA

-353 YQQQRILLLQEMER
+353 YYQKRLMLLQEMER
-367 LNESQRKIVL
+367 LNETQRKIVL

-398 RPEKHLQELS
+398 TPQKHLQELS
-408 GKISY
+408 GPISY

-450 LIWQLDPSKYSYW
+450 LIWQLEPSKYSYW

-512 FSVVFLLGFYAFNRL
+512 FSVIFLLGFYAFNRL
-527 NYTVSVLCI
+527 NYTVSVLFI

-549 HFDHLVHDRIIFTVL
+549 HFDHIVHDRIIFTVL

-571 ATYLFPIWDSHQL
+571 ATYLFPIWDSRQL
-584 RAKITDAVKAS
+584 KEKISKATKDS
-595 IRYLEVAIQNQAE
+595 LHYLQVAIE
-608 RDENQSRM
+608 RKENMDENISRM

-622 LSLSGLS
+622 LSLSSLS

-644 DFNGLYDVQA
+644 DFNGLYGVQST
-654 IIYQINAII
+654 IYQINAII
-663 TSIYLSGRHQPGQAN
+663 TSIYLSVNHKPEQADP
-678 TLLVKQIVSNLSN
+678 LLVTQIVSNLSN
-691 ETELKSDAVPCV
+691 EAILKNDVVPRV
-703 DVMDLNHDDHST
+703 DVMDVNHDDHST
-715 GQKLA
+715 RQKLA
-720 HIAALSF
+720 HIAALSLD
-727 EFKRFSAGF
+727 FKRFSAGF
-736 IG
+736 WG

>member
-1 MTRNYSKVQRTNRY
+1 
-15 LVFYGYLLCMH
+15 
-26 YKSVIFAAFNTLS
+26 
-39 AFIIL
+39 
-44 FMGKNNIG
+44 MGKNSIG
-52 STISYFFLGEY
+52 STITYFFLGEY

-78 ILFFYLGNPEAAKGI
+78 ILFFYLGNAEAAKGI

-112 LKTALSSIIVFFLAT
+112 LKTALWSIIVFFATT
-127 LVVSSVLYHPYLTAA
+127 LVVSSVLDHVYLTA
-142 VVVMA
+142 VVVVIA
-147 AFGCS
+147 AFSFS

-179 PERPL
+179 PARPL

-195 WYYIISL
+195 WYYVISL
-202 IQILIRP
+202 IQILLRP

-237 DVPLD
+237 AIPLD

-275 DNPKGRLLLER
+275 DNPKGQLLLER

-303 YALVRKTLAT
+303 YVLVRETLAT
-313 GPSLKLIAGLIRLLA
+313 GPSLKLIATLIELLA
-328 KELEQLGSHARSAKA
+328 KELEQLGRHVRSAKA

-353 YQQQRILLLQEMER
+353 YYQKRVVLLQEMER

-377 KVVSNMNDIVRII
+377 KVISNMNDIVRII

-398 RPEKHLQELS
+398 TPEQHLQELS
-408 GKISY
+408 GSISY

-450 LIWQLDPSKYSYW
+450 LIWQLEPSKYSYW

-490 MGGVVI
+490 LGGVVI
-496 GLIIIY
+496 GLILIY

-512 FSVVFLLGFYAFNRL
+512 FSVIFLLGFYAFNRL
-527 NYTVSVLCI
+527 NYTISVLFI

-549 HFDHLVHDRIIFTVL
+549 HFDHIVHDRIIFTVL

-571 ATYLFPIWDSHQL
+571 ATYLFPIWDSRQL
-584 RAKITDAVKAS
+584 KAKISRATKDTLH
-595 IRYLEVAIQNQAE
+595 YLQVAIE
-608 RDENQSRM
+608 RKENLGENISRM

-622 LSLSGLS
+622 LSLSALS

-639 MRKHI
+639 MRNHI
-644 DFNGLYDVQA
+644 DFNGLYGVQST
-654 IIYQINAII
+654 IYQINAII
-663 TSIYLSGRHQPGQAN
+663 TSIYLSVNHKPEQADP
-678 TLLVKQIVSNLSN
+678 LLVDRIVSNLSDGAVLQSN
-691 ETELKSDAVPCV
+691 VELDA
-703 DVMDLNHDDHST
+703 DEIYMYHDGDHST
-715 GQKLA
+715 KQKLA
-720 HIAALSF
+720 HIAALSLDF
-727 EFKRFSAGF
+727 NRFSAGF
-736 IG
+736 RG

>member
-1 MTRNYSKVQRTNRY
+1 
-15 LVFYGYLLCMH
+15 
-26 YKSVIFAAFNTLS
+26 
-39 AFIIL
+39 
-44 FMGKNNIG
+44 MGKNSIG
-52 STISYFFLGEY
+52 STITYFFLGEY

-78 ILFFYLGNPEAAKGI
+78 ILFFYLGNAEAAKGI

-112 LKTALSSIIVFFLAT
+112 LKTALWSIIVFFATT
-127 LVVSSVLYHPYLTAA
+127 LVVSSVLDHVYLTA
-142 VVVMA
+142 VVVVIA
-147 AFGCS
+147 AFSFS

-179 PERPL
+179 PARPL

-195 WYYIISL
+195 WYYVISL
-202 IQILIRP
+202 IQILLRP

-237 DVPLD
+237 AIPLD

-275 DNPKGRLLLER
+275 DNPKGQLLLER

-303 YALVRKTLAT
+303 YVLVRETLAT
-313 GPSLKLIAGLIRLLA
+313 GPSLKLIATLIELLA
-328 KELEQLGSHARSAKA
+328 KELEQLGRHVRSAKA

-353 YQQQRILLLQEMER
+353 YYQKRVVLLQEMER

-398 RPEKHLQELS
+398 TPDKHLQELS
-408 GKISY
+408 GSISY

-450 LIWQLDPSKYSYW
+450 LIWQLEPSKYSYW

-490 MGGVVI
+490 LGGVVI
-496 GLIIIY
+496 GLILIY

-512 FSVVFLLGFYAFNRL
+512 FSVIFLLGFYAFNRL
-527 NYTVSVLCI
+527 NYTISVLFI

-549 HFDHLVHDRIIFTVL
+549 HFDHIVHDRIIFTVL

-571 ATYLFPIWDSHQL
+571 ATYLFPIWDSRQL
-584 RAKITDAVKAS
+584 KAKISRATKDTLH
-595 IRYLEVAIQNQAE
+595 YLQVAIE
-608 RDENQSRM
+608 RKENLGENISRM

-622 LSLSGLS
+622 LSLSALS

-644 DFNGLYDVQA
+644 DFNGLYGVQST
-654 IIYQINAII
+654 IYQINAII
-663 TSIYLSGRHQPGQAN
+663 TSIYLSVNHKPEQADP
-678 TLLVKQIVSNLSN
+678 LLVDRIVSNLS
-691 ETELKSDAVPCV
+691 DGAVLQSNAKLDIDEV
-703 DVMDLNHDDHST
+703 YMYHDGDHST
-715 GQKLA
+715 KQKLA
-720 HIAALSF
+720 HIAALSLDF
-727 EFKRFSAGF
+727 NRFSAGF
-736 IG
+736 RG

>member
-1 MTRNYSKVQRTNRY
+1 
-15 LVFYGYLLCMH
+15 
-26 YKSVIFAAFNTLS
+26 
-39 AFIIL
+39 
-44 FMGKNNIG
+44 
-52 STISYFFLGEY
+52 
-63 FSDALRTTITVVLPI
+63 
-78 ILFFYLGNPEAAKGI
+78 
-93 GVGALLISLTDL
+93 LISLTDL

-112 LKTALSSIIVFFLAT
+112 LKTALWSIIVFFATT
-127 LVVSSVLYHPYLTAA
+127 LVVSSVLDHVYLTA
-142 VVVMA
+142 VVVVIA
-147 AFGCS
+147 AFSFS

-179 PERPL
+179 PARPL

-195 WYYIISL
+195 WYYVISL
-202 IQILIRP
+202 IQILLRP

-237 DVPLD
+237 HIPLD

-275 DNPKGRLLLER
+275 DNPKGQLLLER

-303 YALVRKTLAT
+303 YVLVRETLAT
-313 GPSLKLIAGLIRLLA
+313 GPSLKLIATLIELLA
-328 KELEQLGSHARSAKA
+328 KELEQLGRHVRSAKA

-353 YQQQRILLLQEMER
+353 YYQKRVVLLQEMER

-377 KVVSNMNDIVRII
+377 KVISNMNDIVRII

-398 RPEKHLQELS
+398 TPEQHLQELS
-408 GKISY
+408 GSISY

-450 LIWQLDPSKYSYW
+450 LIWQLEPSKYSYW

-490 MGGVVI
+490 LGGVVI
-496 GLIIIY
+496 GLILIY

-512 FSVVFLLGFYAFNRL
+512 FSVIFLLGFYAFNRL
-527 NYTVSVLCI
+527 NYTISVLFI

-549 HFDHLVHDRIIFTVL
+549 HFDHIVHDRIIFTVL

-571 ATYLFPIWDSHQL
+571 ATYLFPIWDSRQL
-584 RAKITDAVKAS
+584 KAKISRATKDTLH
-595 IRYLEVAIQNQAE
+595 YLQVAIE
-608 RDENQSRM
+608 RKENLGENISRM

-622 LSLSGLS
+622 LSLSALS

-639 MRKHI
+639 MRNHI
-644 DFNGLYDVQA
+644 DFNGLYGVQST
-654 IIYQINAII
+654 IYQINAII
-663 TSIYLSGRHQPGQAN
+663 TSIYLSVNHKPEQADP
-678 TLLVKQIVSNLSN
+678 LLVDRIVSNLSDGAVLQSN
-691 ETELKSDAVPCV
+691 VELDA
-703 DVMDLNHDDHST
+703 DEIYMYHDGDHST
-715 GQKLA
+715 KQKLA
-720 HIAALSF
+720 HIAALSLDF
-727 EFKRFSAGF
+727 NRFSAGF
-736 IG
+736 RG

>member
-1 MTRNYSKVQRTNRY
+1 
-15 LVFYGYLLCMH
+15 
-26 YKSVIFAAFNTLS
+26 
-39 AFIIL
+39 
-44 FMGKNNIG
+44 MGKNSIG
-52 STISYFFLGEY
+52 STITYFFLGEY

-78 ILFFYLGNPEAAKGI
+78 ILFFYLGNAEAAKGI

-112 LKTALSSIIVFFLAT
+112 LKTALWSIIVFFATT
-127 LVVSSVLYHPYLTAA
+127 LVVSSVLDHVYLTA
-142 VVVMA
+142 VVVVIA
-147 AFGCS
+147 AFSFS

-179 PERPL
+179 PARPL

-195 WYYIISL
+195 WYYVISL
-202 IQILIRP
+202 IQILLRP

-237 DVPLD
+237 AIPLD

-275 DNPKGRLLLER
+275 DNPKGQLLLER

-303 YALVRKTLAT
+303 YVLVRETLAT
-313 GPSLKLIAGLIRLLA
+313 GPSLKLIATLIELLA
-328 KELEQLGSHARSAKA
+328 KELEQLGRHVRSAKA

-353 YQQQRILLLQEMER
+353 YYQKRVVLLQEMER

-377 KVVSNMNDIVRII
+377 KVISNMNDIVRII

-398 RPEKHLQELS
+398 TPEQHLQELS
-408 GKISY
+408 GSISY

-450 LIWQLDPSKYSYW
+450 LIWQLEPSKYSYW

-490 MGGVVI
+490 LGGVVI
-496 GLIIIY
+496 GLILIY

-512 FSVVFLLGFYAFNRL
+512 FSVIFLLGFYAFNRL
-527 NYTVSVLCI
+527 NYTISVLFI

-549 HFDHLVHDRIIFTVL
+549 HFDHIVHDRIIFTVL

-571 ATYLFPIWDSHQL
+571 ATYLFPIWDSRQL
-584 RAKITDAVKAS
+584 KAKISRATKDTLH
-595 IRYLEVAIQNQAE
+595 YLQVAIE
-608 RDENQSRM
+608 RKENLGENISRM

-622 LSLSGLS
+622 LSLSALS

-644 DFNGLYDVQA
+644 DFNGLYGVQST
-654 IIYQINAII
+654 IYQINAII
-663 TSIYLSGRHQPGQAN
+663 TSIYLSVNHKPEQADP
-678 TLLVKQIVSNLSN
+678 LLVDRIVSNLSDGAVLQSN
-691 ETELKSDAVPCV
+691 AEL
-703 DVMDLNHDDHST
+703 DLDEIYMYHDGDHST
-715 GQKLA
+715 KQKLA
-720 HIAALSF
+720 HIAALSLDF
-727 EFKRFSAGF
+727 NRFSAGF
-736 IG
+736 RG

>member
-1 MTRNYSKVQRTNRY
+1 
-15 LVFYGYLLCMH
+15 
-26 YKSVIFAAFNTLS
+26 
-39 AFIIL
+39 
-44 FMGKNNIG
+44 MGKNSIG

-78 ILFFYLGNPEAAKGI
+78 MLFFYLGNPEAAKGI

-112 LKTALSSIIVFFLAT
+112 LKTALSSIIVFFATT
-127 LVVSSVLYHPYLTAA
+127 LVVSSVLDHIYLTA
-142 VVVMA
+142 VVVVIA
-147 AFGCS
+147 AFSFS

-275 DNPKGRLLLER
+275 DNPKGQLLLER

-313 GPSLKLIAGLIRLLA
+313 GPSLKLIATLIGLLA
-328 KELEQLGSHARSAKA
+328 KELEQLGRHVRSAKA

-353 YQQQRILLLQEMER
+353 YYQKRVMLLQEIEN
-367 LNESQRKIVL
+367 LNETQRKIVL

-398 RPEKHLQELS
+398 RPEKHLQELIGS
-408 GKISY
+408 ISY
-413 PLFITGDRFSIKEH
+413 PLFVTGDRFSIKEH

-450 LIWQLDPSKYSYW
+450 LIWQLEPSKYSYW

-490 MGGVVI
+490 LGGVAV

-512 FSVVFLLGFYAFNRL
+512 FSVIFLLGFYAFNRL
-527 NYTVSVLCI
+527 NYTVSVLFI

-549 HFDHLVHDRIIFTVL
+549 HFDHIVHDRIIFTVL

-571 ATYLFPIWDSHQL
+571 ATYLFPIWDSRQL
-584 RAKITDAVKAS
+584 KEKISKATKDS
-595 IRYLEVAIQNQAE
+595 LHYLQVAIE
-608 RDENQSRM
+608 RKENLDENISRM

-622 LSLSGLS
+622 LSLSALS

-644 DFNGLYDVQA
+644 DFNGLYGVQSA
-654 IIYQINAII
+654 IYQINAII
-663 TSIYLSGRHQPGQAN
+663 TSIYLSVNHKPEQADP
-678 TLLVKQIVSNLSN
+678 LLVSQIVSNLSH
-691 ETELKSDAVPCV
+691 EDVLKTDVVSEVNIIDV
-703 DVMDLNHDDHST
+703 DHDDHST
-715 GQKLA
+715 RQKLA

-727 EFKRFSAGF
+727 DFRRFSTGF
-736 IG
+736 RDR

>member
-1 MTRNYSKVQRTNRY
+1 
-15 LVFYGYLLCMH
+15 
-26 YKSVIFAAFNTLS
+26 
-39 AFIIL
+39 
-44 FMGKNNIG
+44 MGKNSIG
-52 STISYFFLGEY
+52 STITYFFLGEY

-112 LKTALSSIIVFFLAT
+112 LKTALSSIIVFFCAT
-127 LVVSSVLYHPYLTAA
+127 LVVSSVLYSPYLTAVI
-142 VVVMA
+142 VVIA
-147 AFGCS
+147 AFSCS

-179 PERPL
+179 PARPL
-184 YFSSYILLGGV
+184 YFSSYILVGGV
-195 WYYIISL
+195 WYYVISL

-222 SSAVF
+222 SSATF

-275 DNPKGRLLLER
+275 NNPKGQLLLER

-313 GPSLKLIAGLIRLLA
+313 GTSLKLIATLIQLLA
-328 KELEQLGSHARSAKA
+328 KELEELGRHVRSAKA
-343 YKGEVATNIE
+343 YKGEVATNME
-353 YQQQRILLLQEMER
+353 YHQKRVMLLQEMER
-367 LNESQRKIVL
+367 LNETQRKIVL

-398 RPEKHLQELS
+398 TPEKHLQELS
-408 GKISY
+408 GPISY
-413 PLFITGDRFSIKEH
+413 PLFITGDRFTIKEH

-450 LIWQLDPSKYSYW
+450 LIWQLEPSKYSYW

-490 MGGVVI
+490 LGGVVV
-496 GLIIIY
+496 GLVMVY
-502 FVKSPAVLLS
+502 FIKSPAVLLS
-512 FSVVFLLGFYAFNRL
+512 FSAVFLLGFYAFNRL
-527 NYTVSVLCI
+527 NYTISVLFI

-549 HFDHLVHDRIIFTVL
+549 HFDHIVHDRILFTLL

-571 ATYLFPIWDSHQL
+571 ATYLFPIWDSRQL
-584 RAKITDAVKAS
+584 KAKINKATQDS
-595 IRYLEVAIQNQAE
+595 LQYLQVAIE
-608 RDENQSRM
+608 RKENLGENISRM

-622 LSLSGLS
+622 LSLSALS

-639 MRKHI
+639 VRKHL
-644 DFNGLYDVQA
+644 DFNALYGVQST
-654 IIYQINAII
+654 IYQINAII
-663 TSIYLSGRHQPGQAN
+663 TSIYLSLNHTPEQADP
-678 TLLVKQIVSNLSN
+678 LVVKQILNNLSGA
-691 ETELKSDAVPCV
+691 AVSPNGNIGQP
-703 DVMDLNHDDHST
+703 DEIDPESDHST
-715 GQKLA
+715 KQKLA
-720 HIAALSF
+720 HIEVLSVAFSRFNAAF
-727 EFKRFSAGF
+727 G
-736 IG
+736 G

>member
-1 MTRNYSKVQRTNRY
+1 
-15 LVFYGYLLCMH
+15 
-26 YKSVIFAAFNTLS
+26 
-39 AFIIL
+39 
-44 FMGKNNIG
+44 MGKNSIG

-112 LKTALSSIIVFFLAT
+112 LKTALSSIIVFFATT
-127 LVVSSVLYHPYLTAA
+127 LVVSSVLDHVYLSA
-142 VVVMA
+142 VVVVIA
-147 AFGCS
+147 AFSFS

-184 YFSSYILLGGV
+184 YFSSYILIGGV

-222 SSAVF
+222 SSAMF

-242 LQQKEAIKLHIKVNQ
+242 LQQREAIKLHIKVNQ

-275 DNPKGRLLLER
+275 DNPKGQLLLER

-303 YALVRKTLAT
+303 YALVRKALAT
-313 GPSLKLIAGLIRLLA
+313 GPSLKLIATLIGLLA
-328 KELEQLGSHARSAKA
+328 KELEQLGRHVRSAKA

-353 YQQQRILLLQEMER
+353 YYQKRVMLLQEMED
-367 LNESQRKIVL
+367 LNETQRRIVL

-398 RPEKHLQELS
+398 TPAKHLQELS
-408 GKISY
+408 GSISY
-413 PLFITGDRFSIKEH
+413 PLFVTGDRFSIREH

-450 LIWQLDPSKYSYW
+450 LIWQLEPSKYSYW

-490 MGGVVI
+490 LGGVAV

-527 NYTVSVLCI
+527 NYTISVLFI

-549 HFDHLVHDRIIFTVL
+549 HFDHIVHDRIIFTVL

-571 ATYLFPIWDSHQL
+571 ATYLFPIWDSRQL
-584 RAKITDAVKAS
+584 KEKISKATKDS
-595 IRYLEVAIQNQAE
+595 LHYLQVAIE
-608 RDENQSRM
+608 RKENLGGNIPRM

-622 LSLSGLS
+622 LSLSALS

-644 DFNGLYDVQA
+644 DFNGLYGVQST
-654 IIYQINAII
+654 IYQINAII
-663 TSIYLSGRHQPGQAN
+663 TSIYLSLNHKPEQADP
-678 TLLVKQIVSNLSN
+678 LLVKQIVGNLSN
-691 ETELKSDAVPCV
+691 EDVLENYGVPHVDAIDV
-703 DVMDLNHDDHST
+703 DHDDHST
-715 GQKLA
+715 KQKLA
-720 HIAALSF
+720 HIAALSL
-727 EFKRFSAGF
+727 EFNRFSAGF
-736 IG
+736 RG

>member
-1 MTRNYSKVQRTNRY
+1 
-15 LVFYGYLLCMH
+15 
-26 YKSVIFAAFNTLS
+26 
-39 AFIIL
+39 
-44 FMGKNNIG
+44 MGKNSIG

-78 ILFFYLGNPEAAKGI
+78 MLFFYLGNPEAAKGI

-112 LKTALSSIIVFFLAT
+112 LKTALSSIIVFFATT
-127 LVVSSVLYHPYLTAA
+127 LVVSSVLDHVYLTAVI
-142 VVVMA
+142 VVIA
-147 AFGCS
+147 AFIFS

-164 GTMALIVCTFVMGLH
+164 GTMALIVCTFMMGLH

-184 YFSSYILLGGV
+184 YFSSYILLGGI

-275 DNPKGRLLLER
+275 DNPKGQLLLER

-303 YALVRKTLAT
+303 YVLVRKTLAK
-313 GPSLKLIAGLIRLLA
+313 GPSLKLIATLIGLLA
-328 KELEQLGSHARSAKA
+328 KELEQLGRHVRSAKA
-343 YKGEVATNIE
+343 YKGELATNIE
-353 YQQQRILLLQEMER
+353 YYQKRVMLLQEMER
-367 LNESQRKIVL
+367 LNETQRRIVL

-398 RPEKHLQELS
+398 RPEKDLQELS
-408 GKISY
+408 GSISY
-413 PLFITGDRFSIKEH
+413 PLFVTGDRFSIREH

-450 LIWQLDPSKYSYW
+450 LIWQLEPSKYSYW

-490 MGGVVI
+490 LGGVVI

-502 FVKSPAVLLS
+502 FVKSPTLLLS
-512 FSVVFLLGFYAFNRL
+512 FSVIFLLGFYAFNRL
-527 NYTVSVLCI
+527 NYTVSVLFI

-549 HFDHLVHDRIIFTVL
+549 HFDHIVHDRIIFTVL
-564 GCVIAIF
+564 GCIIAIF
-571 ATYLFPIWDSHQL
+571 ATYLFPIWDSRQL
-584 RAKITDAVKAS
+584 KEKISKATKDS
-595 IRYLEVAIQNQAE
+595 LHYLQVAIE
-608 RDENQSRM
+608 RKENLDENISRM

-622 LSLSGLS
+622 LSLSALS

-644 DFNGLYDVQA
+644 DFNGLYGVQST
-654 IIYQINAII
+654 IYQINAII
-663 TSIYLSGRHQPGQAN
+663 TSIYLSLNHKPEQADP
-678 TLLVKQIVSNLSN
+678 LLVSQIVSNLS
-691 ETELKSDAVPCV
+691 TGAVLKSDAVPNV
-703 DVMDLNHDDHST
+703 NIIDADHDDHST
-715 GQKLA
+715 RQKLA
-720 HIAALSF
+720 HIAALSL
-727 EFKRFSAGF
+727 EFNRFSAGF
-736 IG
+736 RG

>member
-1 MTRNYSKVQRTNRY
+1 MQ
-15 LVFYGYLLCMH
+15 LLTVYPH
-26 YKSVIFAAFNTLS
+26 SLTY
-39 AFIIL
+39 
-44 FMGKNNIG
+44 FMGKNSIG

-112 LKTALSSIIVFFLAT
+112 LKTALSSIIVFFATT
-127 LVVSSVLYHPYLTAA
+127 LVVSSVLDHVYLTA
-142 VVVMA
+142 VVVVIA
-147 AFGCS
+147 AFSFS

-179 PERPL
+179 PARPI
-184 YFSSYILLGGV
+184 YFSSYIFVGGV
-195 WYYIISL
+195 WYYVISL
-202 IQILIRP
+202 IQTLLRP

-237 DVPLD
+237 DVSLD

-303 YALVRKTLAT
+303 YVLVRKTLDT
-313 GPSLKLIAGLIRLLA
+313 GPSLKLIATLIRLLA
-328 KELEQLGSHARSAKA
+328 KELEQLGRHVRSAKA

-377 KVVSNMNDIVRII
+377 KVLSNMNDIVRII

-398 RPEKHLQELS
+398 TSEKHLQELS

-450 LIWQLDPSKYSYW
+450 LIWQLEPSKYSYW

-496 GLIIIY
+496 GLVIIY
-502 FVKSPAVLLS
+502 FVKSPAILLS
-512 FSVVFLLGFYAFNRL
+512 FSVIFLLGFYAFNRL
-527 NYTVSVLCI
+527 NYTISVLCI

-549 HFDHLVHDRIIFTVL
+549 HFDHIVHDRIIFTVL

-571 ATYLFPIWDSHQL
+571 ATYLFPIWDSQQL
-584 RAKITDAVKAS
+584 RAKITDAAKAS
-595 IRYLEVAIQNQAE
+595 IRYLEVAIQNQTE

-629 EAIESASQEP
+629 EAIDSASQEP
-639 MRKHI
+639 MREHI
-644 DFNGLYDVQA
+644 DFNDLYGIQST
-654 IIYQINAII
+654 IYQINAII
-663 TSIYLSGRHQPGQAN
+663 TSIYLSVNHKPGQADP
-678 TLLVKQIVSNLSN
+678 LLVDQIVSNLMDGEEVQSN
-691 ETELKSDAVPCV
+691 TEWHADEIYLV
-703 DVMDLNHDDHST
+703 DEGGHST
-715 GQKLA
+715 NQKLT

-727 EFKRFSAGF
+727 DFIRFSTGF
-736 IG
+736 KG

>member
-1 MTRNYSKVQRTNRY
+1 
-15 LVFYGYLLCMH
+15 
-26 YKSVIFAAFNTLS
+26 
-39 AFIIL
+39 
-44 FMGKNNIG
+44 MGKNSIG
-52 STISYFFLGEY
+52 STITYFFLGEY

-78 ILFFYLGNPEAAKGI
+78 ILFFYLGNAEAAKGI

-112 LKTALSSIIVFFLAT
+112 LKTALWSIIVFFATT
-127 LVVSSVLYHPYLTAA
+127 LVVSSVLDHVYLAA
-142 VVVMA
+142 VVVVLA
-147 AFGCS
+147 AFSFS

-179 PERPL
+179 PARPL

-195 WYYIISL
+195 WYYVISL
-202 IQILIRP
+202 IQILLRP

-237 DVPLD
+237 DIPLD
-242 LQQKEAIKLHIKVNQ
+242 LQQKEAIKLHNKVNQ

-275 DNPKGRLLLER
+275 DNPKGQLLLER

-303 YALVRKTLAT
+303 YVLVRETLAT
-313 GPSLKLIAGLIRLLA
+313 GPSLKLIATLIELLA
-328 KELEQLGSHARSAKA
+328 KELEQLGRHVRSAKA

-353 YQQQRILLLQEMER
+353 YYQKRVTLLQEMER
-367 LNESQRKIVL
+367 LSESQRKIVL

-398 RPEKHLQELS
+398 TPEQHLQELS
-408 GKISY
+408 GSISY

-437 SLRLAICFLFGFL
+437 SLRLGICFLFGFL
-450 LIWQLDPSKYSYW
+450 LIWQLEPSKYSYW

-490 MGGVVI
+490 LGGVVI

-512 FSVVFLLGFYAFNRL
+512 FSVIFLLGFYAFNRL
-527 NYTVSVLCI
+527 NYTISVLFI

-549 HFDHLVHDRIIFTVL
+549 HFDHIVHDRIIFTVL

-571 ATYLFPIWDSHQL
+571 ATYLFPIWDSRQL
-584 RAKITDAVKAS
+584 KEKISRATKDTLH
-595 IRYLEVAIQNQAE
+595 YLQVAIE
-608 RDENQSRM
+608 RKENLGENISRM

-622 LSLSGLS
+622 LSLSALS

-644 DFNGLYDVQA
+644 DFNGLYGVQST
-654 IIYQINAII
+654 IYQINAII
-663 TSIYLSGRHQPGQAN
+663 TSIYLSVNHKPEQADP
-678 TLLVKQIVSNLSN
+678 LLVDRIVSNLSDGTVVQN
-691 ETELKSDAVPCV
+691 NAELDTDEVY
-703 DVMDLNHDDHST
+703 LYHDGDHST
-715 GQKLA
+715 KQKLA

-727 EFKRFSAGF
+727 QFSKFSAGF
-736 IG
+736 RA

>member
-1 MTRNYSKVQRTNRY
+1 MPFLTKVYS
-15 LVFYGYLLCMH
+15 FH
-26 YKSVIFAAFNTLS
+26 YYMA
-39 AFIIL
+39 
-44 FMGKNNIG
+44 KNSIG
-52 STISYFFLGEY
+52 ATITYFFLGEY

-112 LKTALSSIIVFFLAT
+112 LKTALSSIIVFFCAT
-127 LVVSSVLYHPYLTAA
+127 LVVSSVLYSPYLTAVI
-142 VVVMA
+142 VVIA
-147 AFGCS
+147 AFSCS

-179 PERPL
+179 PARPL
-184 YFSSYILLGGV
+184 YFSSYILVGGV
-195 WYYIISL
+195 WYYVISL

-222 SSAVF
+222 SSATF

-237 DVPLD
+237 AIPLD

-275 DNPKGRLLLER
+275 DNPKGQLLLER

-313 GPSLKLIAGLIRLLA
+313 GPSLKLIATLIELLA
-328 KELEQLGSHARSAKA
+328 KELEELGRHVRSAKA

-353 YQQQRILLLQEMER
+353 YYQKRLMLLQEMER
-367 LNESQRKIVL
+367 LNETQRKIVL

-398 RPEKHLQELS
+398 TPEKHLQELS
-408 GKISY
+408 GPISY

-450 LIWQLDPSKYSYW
+450 LIWQLEPSKYSYW

-490 MGGVVI
+490 LGGVVV
-496 GLIIIY
+496 GLVMVY
-502 FVKSPAVLLS
+502 FIKSPAVLLF
-512 FSVVFLLGFYAFNRL
+512 FSAVFLLGFYAFNRL
-527 NYTVSVLCI
+527 NYTISVLFI

-549 HFDHLVHDRIIFTVL
+549 HFDHIVHDRILFTLL

-571 ATYLFPIWDSHQL
+571 ATYLFPIWDSRQL
-584 RAKITDAVKAS
+584 KAKINKATQDS
-595 IRYLEVAIQNQAE
+595 LQYLQVAIE
-608 RDENQSRM
+608 RKENLGENISRM

-622 LSLSGLS
+622 LSLSALS

-639 MRKHI
+639 VRKHL
-644 DFNGLYDVQA
+644 DFNALYGMQST
-654 IIYQINAII
+654 IYQINAII
-663 TSIYLSGRHQPGQAN
+663 TSIYLSLNHKPEQADPQV
-678 TLLVKQIVSNLSN
+678 VKQIVNNLSGATVSPKGS
-691 ETELKSDAVPCV
+691 TEQTDEIDHES
-703 DVMDLNHDDHST
+703 DHST
-715 GQKLA
+715 KQKLA
-720 HIAALSF
+720 HIEVLSVAFSRFNAAF
-727 EFKRFSAGF
+727 G
-736 IG
+736 G

>member
-1 MTRNYSKVQRTNRY
+1 MQ
-15 LVFYGYLLCMH
+15 LL
-26 YKSVIFAAFNTLS
+26 S
-39 AFIIL
+39 IISIVNI
-44 FMGKNNIG
+44 FMGKNSIG

-112 LKTALSSIIVFFLAT
+112 LKTALSSIIVFFATT
-127 LVVSSVLYHPYLTAA
+127 LVVSSVLGHVYLTA
-142 VVVMA
+142 VVVVIA
-147 AFGCS
+147 AFSFS

-184 YFSSYILLGGV
+184 YFSSYILIGGV
-195 WYYIISL
+195 WYYVISL

-227 LNAKAKNYDV
+227 LDAKAKNYDV

-275 DNPKGRLLLER
+275 DNPKGQLLLER

-313 GPSLKLIAGLIRLLA
+313 GPSLKLIASLIELLA
-328 KELEQLGSHARSAKA
+328 KELEQLGRHVRSAKA

-353 YQQQRILLLQEMER
+353 YYQKRLMLLQEMER
-367 LNESQRKIVL
+367 LNETQRKIVL

-398 RPEKHLQELS
+398 RPEKQLQELS
-408 GKISY
+408 GSISY
-413 PLFITGDRFSIKEH
+413 PLFVTGDRFSIREH

-450 LIWQLDPSKYSYW
+450 LIWQLEPSKYSYW

-490 MGGVVI
+490 LGGVVV

-512 FSVVFLLGFYAFNRL
+512 FSVIFLLGFYAFNRL
-527 NYTVSVLCI
+527 NYTVSVLFI

-549 HFDHLVHDRIIFTVL
+549 HFDHIVHDRIIFTVL

-571 ATYLFPIWDSHQL
+571 ATYLFPIWDSRQL
-584 RAKITDAVKAS
+584 KAKISKATKDS
-595 IRYLEVAIQNQAE
+595 LHYLQVAIE
-608 RDENQSRM
+608 RKENLGENIPRM

-622 LSLSGLS
+622 LSLSALS

-644 DFNGLYDVQA
+644 DFDGLYGVQST
-654 IIYQINAII
+654 IYQINAII
-663 TSIYLSGRHQPGQAN
+663 TSIYLSLNHKPEQADP
-678 TLLVKQIVSNLSN
+678 LLIKQIISNLSN
-691 ETELKSDAVPCV
+691 EEVLISDVVPHA
-703 DVMDLNHDDHST
+703 DVMDVDHDDHST
-715 GQKLA
+715 KQKLA
-720 HIAALSF
+720 HIAALSL
-727 EFKRFSAGF
+727 EFNRFSAGF
-736 IG
+736 RG